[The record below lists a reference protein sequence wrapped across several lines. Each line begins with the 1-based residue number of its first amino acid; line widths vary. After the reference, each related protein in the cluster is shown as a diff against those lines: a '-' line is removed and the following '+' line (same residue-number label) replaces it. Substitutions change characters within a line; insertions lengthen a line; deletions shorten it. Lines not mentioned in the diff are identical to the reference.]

1 MGTATCV
8 VVRQSRVHIG
18 GEPNIVVIGFVDA
31 AQDVH
36 ESLLSAHDDSR
47 CKPVAGTGDLETGLN
62 CVGGLEGA
70 LVFATDGAG
79 TTAVSA
85 LA

>member
-36 ESLLSAHDDSR
+36 ESLVSAHDDFR

-79 TTAVSA
+79 TTAASA